1 MAQGKDRQ
9 TGDSYLDSYVVKYQ
23 KWLSEGMIGNA
34 SKVLPVRTALEAKQ
48 WILPTEQTITY
59 LRQAEKIAL
68 TDCACRVHYGRCDKP
83 TRVCLLFDE
92 TAEQAVAMKGA
103 DLVSAREA
111 EKTIQVAD
119 EAGLVH
125 MTLYARQDRPFAIC
139 NCCSCCCH
147 DLQLLLRHGRVNL
160 TLRSDYVAVTNA
172 EKCVECGQCSE
183 RCMFGARRIEGG
195 KLVRDA
201 SACYGCGLCVSVC
214 PTGAT
219 TMVLREDVVL
229 AEGKRA

>member
-1 MAQGKDRQ
+1 MAHDKDRR

-23 KWLSEGMIGNA
+23 KWLREGMIRNT

-59 LRQAEKIAL
+59 LRQTEKIAL

-92 TAEQAVAMKGA
+92 TAEQAVAMEGA
-103 DLVSAREA
+103 DLVSPQEA

-125 MTLYARQDRPFAIC
+125 MTLYASQERPFAIC

-147 DLQLLLRHGRVNL
+147 DLQLLIHHERTDL
-160 TLRSDYVAVTNA
+160 TLRSDYVAATDE
-172 EKCVECGQCSE
+172 EKCVECGRCTE
-183 RCMFGARRIEGG
+183 RCLFGARRIEDG
-195 KLVRDA
+195 KLVHDA
-201 SACYGCGLCVSVC
+201 STCYGCGLCISVC
-214 PTGAT
+214 PTRAT
-219 TMVLREDVVL
+219 AMVLRED
-229 AEGKRA
+229 AAPADSEGI